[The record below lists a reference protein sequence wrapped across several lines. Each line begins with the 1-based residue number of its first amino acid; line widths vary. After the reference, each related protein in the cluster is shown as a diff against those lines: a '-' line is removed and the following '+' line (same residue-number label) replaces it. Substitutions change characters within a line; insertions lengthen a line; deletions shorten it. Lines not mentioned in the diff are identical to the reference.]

1 MSAKEEIAR
10 LEQKV
15 DVLYN
20 VIWHVMN
27 AAGMWQQA
35 EHFRNNIC
43 PYMDVVNLE
52 PEYLDILGKN

>member
-20 VIWHVMN
+20 VIWHLMN
-27 AAGMWQQA
+27 ATKQYEMA
-35 EHFRNNIC
+35 EHFRNDIC